1 MSPVLVSYLWR
12 IGLLLVLLIAI
23 VLGYRSWRSTVEE
36 NAQLRI
42 AAEANTAAIRTL
54 TERARNI
61 EAAVLANSQFAEQTR
76 QQATRGIGRIQQQR
90 KDNPDVQ
97 AIDRPWPAAL
107 RGRVFDN
114 PDPASG
120 STEPAVD
127 PAAGKGR

>member
-1 MSPVLVSYLWR
+1 MSPILVSYLWR
-12 IGLLLVLLIAI
+12 IGLLAVPLIAI
-23 VLGYRSWRSTVEE
+23 VLGYKSWRGTVEE

-54 TERARNI
+54 TERARAV
-61 EAAVLANSQFAEQTR
+61 EAAVLANSEFAEKTR
-76 QQATRGIGRIQQQR
+76 QQATRGVARIQQQR

-97 AIDRPWPAAL
+97 AIDKPWPAAL